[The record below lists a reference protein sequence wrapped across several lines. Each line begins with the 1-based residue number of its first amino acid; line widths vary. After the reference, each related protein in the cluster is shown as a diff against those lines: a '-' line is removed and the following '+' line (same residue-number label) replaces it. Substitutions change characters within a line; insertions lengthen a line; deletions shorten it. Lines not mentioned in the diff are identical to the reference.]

1 MSSVADRKRK
11 ARPGWFFPP
20 THGGKRDGFMDA
32 GMEHFTGARM
42 ASLARE
48 IIQNSLD
55 AEADPKRP
63 VEVIF
68 EIKELPAPAE
78 FRREELRSHVDACVR
93 EAEQAENKQA
103 KMFFER
109 AAELLDKP
117 KMRFL
122 RVSDLNTTG
131 LQPQQWEAL
140 VKSRGMSV
148 KASHGAGGSFGIGK
162 SAPFVVSG
170 IRTVLYWTAYEKN
183 GAVEERFQGVSILMS
198 HNATINGEEEETQ
211 GTGFLGR
218 IEKCRELVGDECP
231 EQFRYL
237 GRAGEPMFGTSLWI
251 AEVEAA
257 EDWQR
262 DLASSVISNYFYAIQ
277 NQTLKVLLEPSGS
290 EDRWEIELRTL
301 ADWFGA
307 FEADSDEAA
316 ERVGQARPFWELTR
330 EDTDAAT
337 EERIW
342 QDEVLGQ
349 CRFRI
354 QIGEGL
360 PRRVGLI
367 RKSGMLIT
375 SEQRGLQRFPRTR
388 DFAALC
394 VFESDEANELLRR
407 MENPRHDQFEPERLV
422 DEGMRKEGRQALD
435 RFVRWVRDSIRE
447 VAGQQSEEV
456 SEELDELAK
465 YLPDEE
471 TAGPFAEPD
480 GGTNEKGFGGAVKVT
495 TRRPKLRRVYTP
507 SIEDRA
513 NGEDGDGDESGN
525 VGGSPESGDK
535 GGVSG
540 PSDGPGEGEGKGGSG
555 SRGGSAGKQ
564 SVPVRDVRVLAVPG
578 TDHYRLS
585 FTPGPG
591 AAGTVRV
598 ELHEAG
604 DSTAEPRDDLFVADV
619 PRTALS
625 DHEIQVMDG
634 QRTSVDFVGEGTVSG
649 RAWHL
654 TLVAQAKS

>member
-1 MSSVADRKRK
+1 MSSAPDRKRK
-11 ARPGWFFPP
+11 IRAGWFFPP

-55 AEADPKRP
+55 AEADPKRA
-63 VEVIF
+63 VEVVF
-68 EIKELPAPAE
+68 EIKEFPPPAE
-78 FRREELRSHVDACVR
+78 FRREELRGHVDACAR
-93 EAEQAENKQA
+93 EAEQTDNEQA

-131 LQPQQWEAL
+131 LQPQQWMAL

-148 KASHGAGGSFGIGK
+148 KASPGAGGSFGIGK

-198 HNATINGEEEETQ
+198 HNATIDGEEEETQ

-218 IEKCRELVGDECP
+218 VEKCRELKGDECP
-231 EQFRYL
+231 ERFRYL
-237 GRAGEPMFGTSLWI
+237 VAGEPIQGTSLWI
-251 AEVEAA
+251 AEVQAPEH
-257 EDWQR
+257 WQR

-277 NQTLKVLLEPSGS
+277 NKTLKVLLEPSGS
-290 EDRWEIELRTL
+290 EDRWEIEFSTL
-301 ADWFGA
+301 ADWFSD

-316 ERVGQARPFWELTR
+316 ERVGRARPFWELTR
-330 EDTDAAT
+330 EDTDSPA

-342 QDEVLGQ
+342 QDEVLGR
-349 CRFRI
+349 CRLRI
-354 QIGEGL
+354 QVREGL

-375 SEQRGLQRFPRTR
+375 SDQRGLQRFPRTR
-388 DFAALC
+388 DFAAVC
-394 VFESDEANELLRR
+394 VFESDEANELLRM
-407 MENPRHDQFEPERLV
+407 MENPRHDQFEPERLL
-422 DEGMRKEGRQALD
+422 DEGMRKQGRQALD

-456 SEELDELAK
+456 SEELDELAE

-471 TAGPFAEPD
+471 TAGPFAGAD

-495 TRRPKLRRVYTP
+495 TRRPKLRRMYTP
-507 SIEDRA
+507 GIEDHA
-513 NGEDGDGDESGN
+513 NGEDGEGDESGDA
-525 VGGSPESGDK
+525 GGSAESGDS
-535 GGVSG
+535 GGGPG
-540 PSDGPGEGEGKGGSG
+540 PSDGPGEGGGKGGTG
-555 SRGGSAGKQ
+555 SRGGGAGRQ

-578 TDHYRLS
+578 TDHYRLL

-604 DSTAEPRDDLFVADV
+604 DSATEPRNDLFVVGV

-625 DHEIQVMDG
+625 DHEIQVTDG
-634 QRTSVDFVGEGTVSG
+634 QRTSVEFFGEGTVSG

-654 TLVAQAKS
+654 TLVAQARS

>member
-11 ARPGWFFPP
+11 TRPGWFFPP

-55 AEADPKRP
+55 AQADPKRA
-63 VEVIF
+63 VEVSF
-68 EIKELPAPAE
+68 EIRELPAPAE
-78 FRREELRSHVDACVR
+78 FRREELRSHVDACAR
-93 EAEQAENKQA
+93 EAEQAENEQA

-109 AAELLDKP
+109 ATELLDKP

-131 LQPQQWEAL
+131 LQPQQWMAL

-148 KASHGAGGSFGIGK
+148 KASPGAGGSFGIGK

-170 IRTVLYWTAYEKN
+170 IRTVLYWTAYEEN
-183 GAVEERFQGVSILMS
+183 GTVQERFQGVSILMS
-198 HNATINGEEEETQ
+198 HNATISGEEEETQ

-218 IEKCRELVGDECP
+218 IEKCRELAGDECP

-237 GRAGEPMFGTSLWI
+237 GRAGEPIQGTSLWI
-251 AEVEAA
+251 AEMQAT

-277 NQTLKVLLEPSGS
+277 NKTLKVLLEPSGS
-290 EDRWEIELRTL
+290 EDRWEIDLGTL
-301 ADWFGA
+301 ADWFGD
-307 FEADSDEAA
+307 FKADSDDAA
-316 ERVGQARPFWELTR
+316 ERVAQARPFWELTR
-330 EDTDAAT
+330 EDPDTAT

-342 QDEVLGQ
+342 QDEVLGR
-349 CRFRI
+349 CRLRI
-354 QIGEGL
+354 QVGEGL

-375 SEQRGLQRFPRTR
+375 SDQRGLQRFPRTR
-388 DFAALC
+388 DFAAVC
-394 VFESDEANELLRR
+394 VFESDEANELLRG
-407 MENPRHDQFEPERLV
+407 MENPRHDQFEPERLL
-422 DEGMRKEGRQALD
+422 DERMRKRGRQALD
-435 RFVRWVRDSIRE
+435 RFVKWVRDRIRE

-456 SEELDELAK
+456 SEELDELAE

-471 TAGPFAEPD
+471 TAGPFAEAD
-480 GGTNEKGFGGAVKVT
+480 GGTNERQFGGAVKVT
-495 TRRPKLRRVYTP
+495 TRRPKLRRAYTP

-513 NGEDGDGDESGN
+513 NGEDGEGDESGDA
-525 VGGSPESGDK
+525 GGSGESGD
-535 GGVSG
+535 GGGGPG
-540 PSDGPGEGEGKGGSG
+540 PSDGPGEGEGKGGTG
-555 SRGGSAGKQ
+555 SKGGTAGRQ

-578 TDHYRLS
+578 TDQYRLS

-591 AAGTVRV
+591 AAGTVRI
-598 ELHEAG
+598 ELQEAG
-604 DSTAEPRDDLFVADV
+604 DSTAEPRTDLFVAGSR
-619 PRTALS
+619 RTKLS
-625 DHEIQVMDG
+625 DHELQVRDG
-634 QRTSVDFVGEGTVSG
+634 QRASVDFVGEGTMSG

-654 TLVAQAKS
+654 TLVAQAES